1 MKKVMVFGTFDVLH
15 AGHLKFLEEAKKL
28 GGDDAKLTVVIARD
42 STVHKVRG
50 RPPIFSEEDRR
61 RLVEGLKP
69 VDEAILGHE
78 GGDMLKIVE
87 EKRPDIIVLGYDQ
100 RRDMDQFVREL
111 RSRGINAEVYR
122 LPKYGELNSSSII
135 IRRIVEMAKRWGLAG
150 GLGG

>member
-1 MKKVMVFGTFDVLH
+1 MRKVMVFGTFDILH

-28 GGDDAKLTVVIARD
+28 GGKDAKLIAVIARD
-42 STVHKVRG
+42 STVQKVRG

-61 RLVEGLKP
+61 KLIEGLKP
-69 VDEAILGHE
+69 VDEAILGYE

-87 EKRPDIIVLGYDQ
+87 EKKPDVIVLGYDQ
-100 RRDMDQFVREL
+100 RKDMDQFIDEL

-135 IRRIVEMAKRWGLAG
+135 VKKIVEMANKWGLVG
-150 GLGG
+150 ES